1 MLFYLVLYT
10 RGMTATAINAI
21 VPDTIQTIDGVE
33 WFMIYNEG
41 TFEAYKS
48 LPKVVTMNGKHFVK
62 MGWNSDTATVSYKET
77 PKSAI
82 AFYEG

>member
-1 MLFYLVLYT
+1 MN
-10 RGMTATAINAI
+10 TATAIDAI

-41 TFEAYKS
+41 TFDDYKA
-48 LPKVVTMNGKHFVK
+48 LPKVVEMNKKYFVK

-77 PKSAI
+77 HHSLIGFK
-82 AFYEG
+82 YEG